1 MEVASLEAS
10 LALVESERD
19 ALKER
24 LVTAEIQRKTSLEQY
39 QQEVE
44 TSVQEV
50 TSQVTVP
57 SDASS
62 SLIYFISWKSS
73 FS

>member
-24 LVTAEIQRKTSLEQY
+24 LMTAEVERKTSLEQY

-50 TSQVTVP
+50 TSQVTTP
-57 SDASS
+57 SNTS
-62 SLIYFISWKSS
+62 SLTHFISWKNSS
-73 FS
+73 S